1 MARLLNMIPIVFMS
15 LIFSIES
22 THADP
27 SWPQWRGPERDG
39 IVDSVPLPETLT
51 ETENKVVW
59 STPLAPSYSGPVIA
73 EGKVF
78 TTETVD
84 EKDEVVRAF
93 DKKTG
98 KELWKTSWPGAM
110 SVFFIARANGD
121 WIRATPAYADGKLYV
136 AGMQDLV
143 VCLDTQDGSILWK
156 ADLANEFKTG
166 NPPFGFV
173 SSPLVDGDALYVQ
186 AANSVCRLNAQ
197 TGKVEWRVLKS
208 SEAFGSAFSSPI
220 IATIHGQRQLVVQ
233 TRKELAGLNLAD
245 GSPYWQT
252 EVPAFRDMNIL
263 TPTILGNKIFT
274 STYGGSSLMYEIQK
288 QDDGTFSVAELW
300 TNKAQGYMSSP
311 VVINGDIYLHLR
323 NQRFTC
329 INSKTGETKWTTT
342 PFGKYWSLLT
352 DGKRILALD
361 ERGDLLLINVNPNE
375 FELISQLHISD
386 SPSWAHLAIDDV
398 HIYVRTLDELLV
410 YSHK

>member
-1 MARLLNMIPIVFMS
+1 MS
-15 LIFSIES
+15 LIVSIES
-22 THADP
+22 SYAEPT
-27 SWPQWRGPERDG
+27 WPQWRGPERDG
-39 IVDSVPLPETLT
+39 QVDSIPLPETLS
-51 ETENKVVW
+51 ETDNTIVW
-59 STPLAPSYSGPVIA
+59 SIPLAPSYSGPVIA

-93 DKKTG
+93 DQKTG

-110 SVFFIARANGD
+110 SVFFIAKANGD
-121 WIRATPAYADGKLYV
+121 WIRATPAFADGKLYV

-143 VCLDTQDGSILWK
+143 VCLDANDGSILWK

-173 SSPLVDGDALYVQ
+173 SSPLVDGDALYIQ

-208 SEAFGSAFSSPI
+208 SEAFGSAFSSPV

-233 TRKELAGLNLAD
+233 TRKELAGLNLSD

-252 EVPAFRDMNIL
+252 QVPAFRDMNIL

-288 QDDGTFSVAELW
+288 LAEGTFSVAELW

-329 INSKTGETKWTTT
+329 INSETGETKWTTT

-352 DGKRILALD
+352 DGNRILALD

-375 FELISQLHISD
+375 FELINQLHVSD
-386 SPSWAHLAIDDV
+386 SPSWAHLAIDKD
-398 HIYVRTLDELLV
+398 HIYVRTLDELIV
-410 YSHK
+410 YSNK

>member
-1 MARLLNMIPIVFMS
+1 MS
-15 LIFSIES
+15 LIVSIES
-22 THADP
+22 SHADP
-27 SWPQWRGPERDG
+27 TWPQWRGPERDG
-39 IVDSVPLPETLT
+39 QVDSIPLPETLS
-51 ETENKVVW
+51 ETDNTIVW
-59 STPLAPSYSGPVIA
+59 SIPLAPSYSGPVIA

-93 DKKTG
+93 DQKTG

-110 SVFFIARANGD
+110 SVFFIAKANGD
-121 WIRATPAYADGKLYV
+121 WIRATPAFADRKLYV

-143 VCLDTQDGSILWK
+143 VCLDANDGSILWK

-173 SSPLVDGDALYVQ
+173 SSPLVDGDALYIQ

-208 SEAFGSAFSSPI
+208 SEAFGSAFSSPV

-233 TRKELAGLNLAD
+233 TRKELAGLNLSD
-245 GSPYWQT
+245 GSPYWQI

-288 QDDGTFSVAELW
+288 LAEGTFSVAELW

-329 INSKTGETKWTTT
+329 INSETGETKWTTT

-352 DGKRILALD
+352 DGNRILALD

-375 FELISQLHISD
+375 FELINQLHVSD
-386 SPSWAHLAIDDV
+386 SPSWAHLAIDKD
-398 HIYVRTLDELLV
+398 HIYVRTLDELIV
-410 YSHK
+410 YSNK